1 MLHFK
6 SIKKNSPPKT
16 RKTRSSVF
24 HTDMPP
30 QYWVSSIGGTYH
42 SHSLF
47 LIYLII
53 YFSFINNCPNY
64 FLFQQFFKFP
74 YSTNTHLPM
83 LEQQPLEFPIQTES
97 VVPSSALVLQL
108 RAPKD
113 LPLRYSHY

>member
-1 MLHFK
+1 MKCTFAHK
-6 SIKKNSPPKT
+6 SSMNNSPFTPFLT
-16 RKTRSSVF
+16 TGQIV
-24 HTDMPP
+24 
-30 QYWVSSIGGTYH
+30 QYWGYISV

-74 YSTNTHLPM
+74 YSTNTHLPV